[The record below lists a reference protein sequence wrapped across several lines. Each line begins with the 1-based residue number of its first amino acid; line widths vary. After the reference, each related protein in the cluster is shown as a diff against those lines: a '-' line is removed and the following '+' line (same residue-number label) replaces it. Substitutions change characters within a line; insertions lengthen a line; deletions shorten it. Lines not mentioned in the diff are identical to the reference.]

1 MTPILYSFRRCPYA
15 MRARLAIQ
23 TAGIQV
29 ELREVVLKNKP
40 AELLQV
46 SPKATV
52 PVLVLRGGQVINES
66 RDIMLWALQQNDPQH
81 WLGESA
87 ELLEPSN
94 ALIDA
99 NDAEFKAN
107 LDGYKYADRYPESA
121 DYYRQQGEVFLQKLE
136 ERLGRHRYL
145 LSDQVSLADMAIFP
159 FIRQFAHVDK
169 IWFDQTA
176 YQGVQQW
183 LSHFLASASF
193 NNAMFKYPPWQSGD
207 EAVYFS

>member
-1 MTPILYSFRRCPYA
+1 MNPILYSFRRCPYA

-66 RDIMLWALQQNDPQH
+66 RDIMLWALQQNDSQH

-176 YQGVQQW
+176 YQGVHQW